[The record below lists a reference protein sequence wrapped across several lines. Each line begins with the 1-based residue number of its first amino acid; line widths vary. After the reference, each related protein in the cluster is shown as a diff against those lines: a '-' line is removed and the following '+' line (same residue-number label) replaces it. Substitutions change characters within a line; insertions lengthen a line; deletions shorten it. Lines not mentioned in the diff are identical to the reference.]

1 MTGPHDHRRRGE
13 WRSRRGFLAAAGATA
28 AAGLLAGCSGRSGG
42 NDPGGTGGEA
52 AATAGTATA
61 SPEPTPT
68 PTATPTGLP
77 GTYFVDPVN
86 GNDEFAGASPSTA
99 FASLGPLT
107 TNGRVDLE
115 PGDVIKL
122 RATAPIVAAD
132 NVDFYLVTGTAAD
145 PIVIE
150 PYGDGRP
157 VIDADGVEGSAIRM
171 EGAQYLTLRG
181 FELKNAGSD
190 GIQVPGAA
198 DGSQRA
204 VGCVFEDLLIHHYGQ
219 GDSTEGNG
227 IGFYRDSY
235 DHVLRDVVCHTG
247 SVDDNSDGFYV
258 GGQNR
263 VFSGGHRFER
273 CVAHHNAD
281 DGFDFFRCDPERP
294 STLVDCVAF
303 ANGSDGAGAVGDGNG
318 FKMGGGWRTGGN
330 HVVRAVS
337 YGNDAIGFDCNGA
350 SAANTFD
357 NCTAYDNGTYGFEFT
372 GDTDPDHVVRN
383 CIAFGDAE
391 GPANLLYNATSE
403 SNTWDLDIEDPEF
416 ASVVADEDLFLH
428 LAASSPCI
436 DAGVDVGVS
445 YVGDA
450 PDLGA
455 YEFRRG

>member
-1 MTGPHDHRRRGE
+1 MTRPRRSGRLSSP
-13 WRSRRGFLAAAGATA
+13 WRSRRQFLATAGATA
-28 AAGLLAGCSGRSGG
+28 VAGLLAGCGGRSGG
-42 NDPGGTGGEA
+42 PADSQSESQSTPAPTP
-52 AATAGTATA
+52 TA
-61 SPEPTPT
+61 EPTPT
-68 PTATPTGLP
+68 TTATPAPTGLP

-86 GNDEFAGASPSTA
+86 GDDEFAGNHPDSA
-99 FASLGPLT
+99 FATLQPLT
-107 TNGRVDLE
+107 TNGRVDLR
-115 PGDVIKL
+115 PGDVVKL
-122 RATAPIVAAD
+122 RATAPIVIED
-132 NVDFYLVTGTAAD
+132 NVDFYLVKARPDD
-145 PIVIE
+145 PIVVE

-157 VIDADGVEGSAIRM
+157 VIDASDVEGSAIRM
-171 EGAQYLTLRG
+171 EGAQYMTLRG

-198 DGSQRA
+198 NGSQQA
-204 VGCVFEDLLIHHYGQ
+204 IGCVFEDLLVHHYGQ

-235 DHVLRDVVCHTG
+235 DHVVRDVVCHHG
-247 SVDDNSDGFYV
+247 AVDDNSDGFYI

-263 VFSGGHRFER
+263 RFSGGHRFER
-273 CVAHHNAD
+273 CVAYRNAD

-303 ANGSDGAGAVGDGNG
+303 GNGRDGEGATGDGNG

-330 HVVRAVS
+330 HVVRARS

-383 CIAFGDAE
+383 CIAFENSE
-391 GPANLLYNATSE
+391 GPANLLYNARSAA
-403 SNTWDLDIEDPEF
+403 NTWDLDIDDPAF
-416 ASVVADEDLFLH
+416 ASVTAAADAFLH
-428 LAASSPCI
+428 LTADSPCV
-436 DAGVDVGVS
+436 DAGIDIGVS
-445 YVGDA
+445 YVGSA

-455 YEFRRG
+455 FEFRP